1 MCKYPQIECICRGD
15 KRNKKKH
22 EEKTTPSQCTP
33 SSEGPHQANV
43 GPIPLHVFIYK
54 GGGCHC
60 FIKVYRI
67 INFTLCQTLN
77 YDILYP
83 PHTLTDLST
92 TWRTFM
98 NVLKFISLDKP
109 MTSPPLLVYKHV
121 QQNKSYITLIKFL
134 RGQNV
139 SAKNSFSSCIF
150 LVTHTHFFQ
159 LSSNVLKLFL
169 YRKRGTHVINELIKY
184 YPCVSEII
192 DDFN

>member
-15 KRNKKKH
+15 KRNKKKQ

-43 GPIPLHVFIYK
+43 GPTSLHVSIYK

-98 NVLKFISLDKP
+98 NVLKFISFDKP
-109 MTSPPLLVYKHV
+109 MTSSRLFVYKHV
-121 QQNKSYITLIKFL
+121 QQNKSHISPIKSPRGRNTL
-134 RGQNV
+134 
-139 SAKNSFSSCIF
+139 AKNSSSSR
-150 LVTHTHFFQ
+150 LFF
-159 LSSNVLKLFL
+159 
-169 YRKRGTHVINELIKY
+169 I
-184 YPCVSEII
+184 
-192 DDFN
+192 